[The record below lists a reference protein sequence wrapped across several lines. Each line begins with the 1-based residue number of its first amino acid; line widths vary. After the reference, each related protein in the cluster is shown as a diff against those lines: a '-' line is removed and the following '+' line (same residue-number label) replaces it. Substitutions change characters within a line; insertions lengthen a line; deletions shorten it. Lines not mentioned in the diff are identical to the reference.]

1 MTAPRPLRA
10 LVGVGASLT
19 LAGGLLLGGL
29 PAQAD
34 DSPAPVAPTAT
45 APVDPADTTVTRTY
59 GDGAVATMDVAWAQ
73 GRTLHVS
80 GTGFFAEDGKTPSTI
95 AIKLTSGKNKLNN
108 GVSTAEFTAQADGSF
123 SVELPYPTIANGGAI
138 RQGKADSSEEL
149 KIGDPVGVNLLTGS
163 LQTGDRMR
171 GGPIGYAAI
180 TEAPAPSED
189 PTPEPTEDPS
199 VEPTVDP
206 TEDPTPEPSTEP
218 SSTDPS
224 VEPSED
230 PTEDPTADPSEDAT
244 ADPSAQPSA
253 TDSTQP
259 EASASPTGY
268 QNCRAV
274 WDDLGRPIHSDE
286 PGYSLD
292 LDADRDT
299 VGCEQDP
306 DYTNDNGTGG
316 YGSGTSGSGTTGTGS
331 ASGLASTGLGRQ
343 AGLIVSG
350 GLFVLAAGTA
360 LVVFGRRRS
369 AE

>member
-34 DSPAPVAPTAT
+34 ETPAPTAPTAT
-45 APVDPADTTVTRTY
+45 APVVPADTTVTRTY
-59 GDGAVATMDVAWAQ
+59 PDGAAATMDVAWAQ

-95 AIKLTSGKNKLNN
+95 AIKLTSGTDKLNN
-108 GVSTAEFTAQADGSF
+108 GAATAQFQTQADGTF

-149 KIGDPVGVNLLTGS
+149 KIGEPVGVNLLTGS

-180 TEAPAPSED
+180 TAAPAPTEDPTPEPTTDPTTDPTGEPTPVPSTEPSSPAPTTDPSED
-189 PTPEPTEDPS
+189 PTPEP
-199 VEPTVDP
+199 
-206 TEDPTPEPSTEP
+206 
-218 SSTDPS
+218 
-224 VEPSED
+224 SE
-230 PTEDPTADPSEDAT
+230 TPTADPSASTE
-244 ADPSAQPSA
+244 PGAQPSA
-253 TDSTQP
+253 SASTQP

-292 LDADRDT
+292 LDADRDGI
-299 VGCEQDP
+299 GCEQEP
-306 DYTNDNGTGG
+306 DYTSDNGTGG
-316 YGSGTSGSGTTGTGS
+316 YGSGASGSGTTGAGS